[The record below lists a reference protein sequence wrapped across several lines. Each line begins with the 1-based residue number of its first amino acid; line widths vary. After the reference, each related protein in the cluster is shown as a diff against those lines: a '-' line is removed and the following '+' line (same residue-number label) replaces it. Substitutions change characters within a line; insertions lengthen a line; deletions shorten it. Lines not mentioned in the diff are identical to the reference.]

1 MASCSPCR
9 FMFGDYIRI
18 SAGMEPMLYPDCER
32 ERAGGLRGGQA
43 CMDTGSVGRAELRG
57 GRACAAI
64 WSIGQPEL
72 RGLYFA
78 VILYVVAICG
88 F

>member
-9 FMFGDYIRI
+9 FMFGDNIMI

-32 ERAGGLRGGQA
+32 ERAGGLRGG
-43 CMDTGSVGRAELRG
+43 
-57 GRACAAI
+57 RACAATG
-64 WSIGQPEL
+64 SIGQPEL